1 MERKEKKLT
10 EGWKFW
16 FGNAKEGEGQSV
28 EIPHD
33 WVIGEPF
40 TKDGREASQGFR
52 VRRGTGW
59 YENLLQVHVEEGHRY
74 FLDFDGIYERSSVW
88 VNGSYAGGHKY
99 DIPLSGWKLLIW

>member
-16 FGNAKEGEGQSV
+16 FGNTKEGEGQPV

-40 TKDGREASQGFR
+40 TKDRREASQGFR

-74 FLDFDGIYERSSVW
+74 L
-88 VNGSYAGGHKY
+88 
-99 DIPLSGWKLLIW
+99 